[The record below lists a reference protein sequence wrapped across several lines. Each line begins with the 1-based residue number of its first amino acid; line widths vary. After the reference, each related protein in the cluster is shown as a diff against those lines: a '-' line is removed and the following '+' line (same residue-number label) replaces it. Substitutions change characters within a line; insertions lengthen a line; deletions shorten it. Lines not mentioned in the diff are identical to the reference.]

1 VSTCA
6 VPGRR
11 TEHGRPLLEPL
22 VIAGGWQDQT
32 MTAIPDS
39 HRDLLDGPVGMLAT
53 LGPDDRP
60 QVTAMWFLFD
70 GTDVRLSVN
79 ETRQKAKNLMRD
91 PRVTFFVL
99 DPANPYRTLEI
110 RGTADW
116 QYDEDRSLAGA
127 LGAKYDADLSKMD
140 GPGERRLAVTLN
152 PVKVN
157 TYG

>member
-1 VSTCA
+1 MA
-6 VPGRR
+6 
-11 TEHGRPLLEPL
+11 
-22 VIAGGWQDQT
+22 AGWQDQT

-39 HRDLLDGPVGMLAT
+39 HRDLLDGPVGALAT
-53 LGPDDRP
+53 LGPDGQP
-60 QVTAMWFLFD
+60 QVTSLWFLFD

-91 PRVTFFVL
+91 PRVTFFVA

-116 QYDEDRSLAGA
+116 QYDEDRSLAQA
-127 LGAKYDADLSKMD
+127 LGAKYDADLSNMD
-140 GPGERRLAVTLN
+140 GPGQRRLAVTLR